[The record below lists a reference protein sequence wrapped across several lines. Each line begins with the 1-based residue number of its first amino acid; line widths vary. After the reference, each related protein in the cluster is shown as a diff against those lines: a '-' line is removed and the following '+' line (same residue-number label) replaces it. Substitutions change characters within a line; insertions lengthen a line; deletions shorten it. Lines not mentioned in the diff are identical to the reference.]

1 MTTQAEY
8 LSLHDATN
16 LTPEQMAEL
25 LSLPE
30 GDTAPVAESGQ
41 PDPTPAPVAEKT
53 AETATETE
61 TTQAAAPTDAQ
72 AQVILAK
79 DGVHTIPYEKLTEA
93 REAEQHW
100 KAQAKAAQ
108 DALAALQAQADA
120 RAEAGKAGSATAET
134 MATASEMIA
143 AGIKLDLG
151 DYSEEAMQAGIA
163 AAIESG
169 VSSKV
174 DTRFAAIEA
183 KLAEALKALQAKE
196 QVSEVE
202 QARNLVLSKH
212 PDAASIAESAELEQW
227 VQSKPAFVRGAY
239 QQVITGGTP
248 AQVVELLDAFKSETG
263 TRKTA
268 ATPDSAAVAQA
279 AISKAQQRGPSSLSD
294 IPGGTAGQHDE
305 NEAMRQMSAIDLMGK
320 LEGKTPEQ
328 IADLMARLL

>member
-41 PDPTPAPVAEKT
+41 PDPTPAPVTEKT
-53 AETATETE
+53 AETAPETE
-61 TTQAAAPTDAQ
+61 TTQATEQ

-120 RAEAGKAGSATAET
+120 RAEAGKAATATDKAVE
-134 MATASEMIA
+134 AAS
-143 AGIKLDLG
+143 
-151 DYSEEAMQAGIA
+151 
-163 AAIESG
+163 
-169 VSSKV
+169 
-174 DTRFAAIEA
+174 AAIEA
-183 KLAEALKALQAKE
+183 GADPDLFGDFSEEAIRAGVKKLVAEQAASLRESIRAELQQELAPIKQAK
-196 QVSEVE
+196 QVDEAE

-248 AQVVELLDAFKSETG
+248 AQVIELLDAFKSETG

-305 NEAMRQMSAIDLMGK
+305 NEAMRQMSAVDLMGK

>member
-8 LSLHDATN
+8 LSQHDATN

-30 GDTAPVAESGQ
+30 GDTAPAAESGQ

-61 TTQAAAPTDAQ
+61 TTQPSAPSDAQ

-93 REAEQHW
+93 RDAEKQW
-100 KAQAKAAQ
+100 RAQAEAAQ
-108 DALAALQAQADA
+108 KQLAEMQAKLQQTANATPEQLEAQAEDA
-120 RAEAGKAGSATAET
+120 ISKGVDPSLFGDFSEEA
-134 MATASEMIA
+134 IA
-143 AGIKLDLG
+143 AGVQKL
-151 DYSEEAMQAGIA
+151 
-163 AAIESG
+163 
-169 VSSKV
+169 V
-174 DTRFAAIEA
+174 DARVAAIEA
-183 KLAEALKALQAKE
+183 RLSQVVAPLQQAA
-196 QVSEVE
+196 QVSEAE

-212 PDAASIAESAELEQW
+212 HDAASIAESAELEQW

-305 NEAMRQMSAIDLMGK
+305 NEAMRQMSAVDLMGK

>member
-30 GDTAPVAESGQ
+30 GDTAPDAESGQ
-41 PDPTPAPVAEKT
+41 PDPTPAPVAEKP
-53 AETATETE
+53 AETAPETE
-61 TTQAAAPTDAQ
+61 TTQPAAPNDAQ

-120 RAEAGKAGSATAET
+120 RAEAGKAATATDKAVE
-134 MATASEMIA
+134 AAS
-143 AGIKLDLG
+143 
-151 DYSEEAMQAGIA
+151 
-163 AAIESG
+163 
-169 VSSKV
+169 
-174 DTRFAAIEA
+174 AAIEA
-183 KLAEALKALQAKE
+183 GADPDLFGDFSEEAIRAGVKKLVAEQAASLRESIRAELQQELAPIKQAK
-196 QVSEVE
+196 QVDEAE

-248 AQVVELLDAFKSETG
+248 AQVIELLDAFKSETG

-305 NEAMRQMSAIDLMGK
+305 NEAMRQMSAVDLMGK

>member
-30 GDTAPVAESGQ
+30 GDTAPDAESGQ
-41 PDPTPAPVAEKT
+41 PDPTPAPVAEKP

-79 DGVHTIPYEKLTEA
+79 DGVHTIPYDKLVEA
-93 REAEQHW
+93 REEGKHW
-100 KAQAKAAQ
+100 KAQAQAAQ

-120 RAEAGKAGSATAET
+120 RAEAGKAATATDKAVE
-134 MATASEMIA
+134 AAS
-143 AGIKLDLG
+143 
-151 DYSEEAMQAGIA
+151 
-163 AAIESG
+163 
-169 VSSKV
+169 
-174 DTRFAAIEA
+174 AAIEA
-183 KLAEALKALQAKE
+183 GADPDLFGDFSEEAIRAGVKKLVAEQAASLRESIRAELQQELAPIKQAK
-196 QVSEVE
+196 QVDEAE

-248 AQVVELLDAFKSETG
+248 AQVIELLDAFKSETG

-305 NEAMRQMSAIDLMGK
+305 NEAMRQMSAVDLMGK